1 MPRLK
6 GGEAGDLY
14 VRIRVVLPT
23 HLTDEA
29 KAAAKRFVELAHQP
43 DPRG

>member
-23 HLTDEA
+23 HLSEDA
-29 KAAAKRFVELAHQP
+29 RAAAEHFLDLAHQP
-43 DPRG
+43 DPRA

>member
-6 GGEAGDLY
+6 SDAPGDLY
-14 VRIRVVLPT
+14 VKVRVVLPT
-23 HLTDEA
+23 HLSDEA
-29 KAAAKRFVELAHQP
+29 RSAAERFLALADQP

>member
-29 KAAAKRFVELAHQP
+29 KAAAERFLDLAHQP
-43 DPRG
+43 DPRA